1 MFGDGEQ
8 ANETDM
14 TIDPGSVE
22 HLSQLI
28 SHVLAP
34 AFLLGAVGS
43 FISLLHD
50 RLLAVVARVR
60 EVGRGGDADLPL
72 AQREA
77 IVGVLRRRAKLLN
90 ISMFFGALS
99 GLSALVLIIAS
110 FGAALME
117 VHHVWIA
124 AVLFILAAVFLL
136 CSLVTFAIDV
146 KMAINAHDRH

>member
-1 MFGDGEQ
+1 
-8 ANETDM
+8 M
-14 TIDPGSVE
+14 TMEPGSVE

-60 EVGRGGDADLPL
+60 EVGRGGDADLPV
-72 AQREA
+72 AQRET
-77 IVGVLRRRAKLLN
+77 IVSGLRRRAKLIN
-90 ISMFFGALS
+90 VAMFFAALS
-99 GLSALVLIIAS
+99 GLTALVLIIAT
-110 FGAALME
+110 FAAALMQ

-124 AVLFILAAVFLL
+124 AVLFILSATFLL
-136 CSLVTFAIDV
+136 CSLVTFAVDV
-146 KMAINAHDRH
+146 KMAITAHDRH

>member
-1 MFGDGEQ
+1 
-8 ANETDM
+8 M
-14 TIDPGSVE
+14 TIEPGSVE

-60 EVGRGGDADLPL
+60 ELSTSGDAGLPPARRGQVL
-72 AQREA
+72 AE
-77 IVGVLRRRAKLLN
+77 LRRRAKLIN
-90 ISMFFGALS
+90 VAIFFGALS